1 MNKLFLKKETLRI
14 IMLLMVSA
22 LTLTSASKTYS
33 FTPSTIKAGL
43 PITIGTTN
51 YLTYSFVDPSA
62 FFGAGLS
69 YNLFFGGSLSL
80 GITGAMAFNP
90 SFPNPSYIG
99 GGLSLNYV
107 ISGGSAI
114 EIEGD
119 FLTLKSYPDFTTYVG
134 LGFAAKQ
141 FDFLS
146 QVEITRDTTGKSFVG
161 ERPDVPQGVFYGL
174 MLNAGLDWALYDNI
188 ILGGEFHYIFSLG
201 AQPTDPIANII
212 EIIIGAGF
220 IL

>member
-1 MNKLFLKKETLRI
+1 
-14 IMLLMVSA
+14 
-22 LTLTSASKTYS
+22 
-33 FTPSTIKAGL
+33 
-43 PITIGTTN
+43 
-51 YLTYSFVDPSA
+51 
-62 FFGAGLS
+62 
-69 YNLFFGGSLSL
+69 
-80 GITGAMAFNP
+80 MAFNP
-90 SFPNPSYIG
+90 SYPNPSYIG

-114 EIEGD
+114 EVEGD

-141 FDFLS
+141 FDFQS
-146 QVEITRDTTGKSFVG
+146 QVNVTNKSGVSLIQDD
-161 ERPDVPQGVFYGL
+161 PDVAQGVFYGL